1 MPLKNGTSF
10 TFKISQNLLFLT
22 AVLFCAV
29 FVPGSLQAD
38 NTAAFEKAN
47 QLYQNGKFKE
57 AAQAYQEL
65 ASGRDLSPALFYNL
79 GNSFFRTGEIGQA
92 ILFYE
97 RALRLAPRDADI
109 RANLAHVRGLLEYRV
124 DDKRNWYVRAAEE
137 WLGYF
142 RSEEIFLVVM
152 AVYLIFLLTAFFC
165 LAYRRGMPWGWWRKT
180 LLIVFLL
187 TLGLA
192 GAKQYDMEVMKDAIV
207 IVEQAEVRY
216 GPSVTDQIAFRLGE
230 GLKAYVVDARR
241 DWSRIVLVNHE
252 GGWVKNSDIG
262 IV

>member
-1 MPLKNGTSF
+1 MPLKNRTSF
-10 TFKISQNLLFLT
+10 AFEICRGIFFLT
-22 AVLFCAV
+22 AVMFCV
-29 FVPGSLQAD
+29 FFVPGSLQAD
-38 NTAAFEKAN
+38 NSAAFEKAN
-47 QLYQNGKFKE
+47 QLYQDGKFKE
-57 AAQAYQEL
+57 AAKAYQEL
-65 ASGRDLSPALFYNL
+65 TSASDSSPALFYNL
-79 GNSFFRTGEIGQA
+79 GNSLFRAGETGQA

-97 RALRLAPRDADI
+97 RALRFAPRDADI

-165 LAYRRGMPWGWWRKT
+165 LAYRRGMSWGWWRKT
-180 LLIVFLL
+180 LLAVFLL
-187 TLGLA
+187 TLALA
-192 GAKQYDMEVMKDAIV
+192 GAKQYDSEVMKDAIV
-207 IVEQAEVRY
+207 IADQAEVRY

-230 GLKAYVVDARR
+230 GLKAYVVDTRR

-252 GGWVKNSDIG
+252 GGWIKNSDIG

>member
-1 MPLKNGTSF
+1 MPLNNR
-10 TFKISQNLLFLT
+10 TFFASEFCRRAFFLFS
-22 AVLFCAV
+22 VMFCAV

-38 NTAAFEKAN
+38 DSAAFEKAN
-47 QLYQNGKFKE
+47 QLYQQGNFKE
-57 AAQAYQEL
+57 AAKAYQEL
-65 ASGRDLSPALFYNL
+65 ISASGSSAALFYNL
-79 GNSFFRTGEIGQA
+79 GNSLFRAGETGQA

-97 RALRLAPRDADI
+97 RALRFAPRDPDI

-180 LLIVFLL
+180 LLAVFLL

-192 GAKQYDMEVMKDAIV
+192 GAKQYDSEVMKDAIV
-207 IVEQAEVRY
+207 TVEQAEVRY
-216 GPSVTDQIAFRLGE
+216 GPSVTDQTAFRLGE
-230 GLKAYVVDARR
+230 GLKAYVVDTRR

>member
-1 MPLKNGTSF
+1 MPLKNR
-10 TFKISQNLLFLT
+10 TFFAFETCRKALFSA
-22 AVLFCAV
+22 AVIFCAV
-29 FVPGSLQAD
+29 FVPPSLQAE
-38 NTAAFEKAN
+38 NAASFDKAN
-47 QLYQNGKFKE
+47 QLYQDGKFKE

-65 ASGRDLSPALFYNL
+65 AAASQPSPALFYNL
-79 GNSFFRTGEIGQA
+79 GNSLFRSGQMGQA
-92 ILFYE
+92 ILSYE

-142 RSEEIFLVVM
+142 RSEEIFLLVM
-152 AVYLIFLLTAFFC
+152 AVYLLFLLTAFFC

-180 LLIVFLL
+180 LLAVFLV
-187 TLGLA
+187 TLGVA
-192 GAKQYDMEVMKDAIV
+192 GAKHYDAEVMKDAIV
-207 IVEQAEVRY
+207 TAKQAEVRY
-216 GPSVTDQIAFRLGE
+216 GPSVTDQTAFRLGE
-230 GLKAYVVDARR
+230 GLKAYVVDTRR

-252 GGWVKNSDIG
+252 GGWIKNSDIG

>member
-1 MPLKNGTSF
+1 MPLKKGTSF
-10 TFKISQNLLFLT
+10 ACEIFRGIFFPA
-22 AVLFCAV
+22 AVMLCAV
-29 FVPGSLQAD
+29 CVPDSLQAQD
-38 NTAAFEKAN
+38 AGAFDKAN
-47 QLYQNGKFKE
+47 RLYQDGKFKE

-65 ASGRDLSPALFYNL
+65 ASGRDPSPALFYNL
-79 GNSFFRTGEIGQA
+79 GNSLFRASQTGQA

-97 RALRLAPRDADI
+97 RALRYAPRDADI

-142 RSEEIFLVVM
+142 RTEEIFLVVM
-152 AVYLIFLLTAFFC
+152 VVYLIFLLTAFFC
-165 LAYRRGMPWGWWRKT
+165 LAYRRGMAWGWWRKT
-180 LLIVFLL
+180 LLAVFLL

-192 GAKQYDMEVMKDAIV
+192 GAKQYDLEVMKDAIV

-230 GLKAYVVDARR
+230 GLKAYVVDTRR